1 VTATTAAAMFAR
13 RWVLELDLRPA
24 TCAFVLRVLLAH
36 PLSSHSFQVMA
47 GLYCSNLRL
56 DSGPP
61 SGLMP
66 WSVLVSANVFDHGKY
81 ARGSGKACDGGDL
94 LLPRDANY
102 VPQRIGRA
110 RLQKYTDWFV
120 ERINGSRPSD
130 VIEGDDGSF
139 DFVLDRVARGVQK
152 LEAREARDAR
162 DDRPTATSGPRGGP
176 RGGAR
181 SPAPSVP
188 WCYVSDQTIPLD
200 KIASENEAAV
210 RRHLEDENAGDGDDN
225 GDGTASWEAFVAGYE
240 AKQDEVRRRVDAL
253 LSGTEAGGDSLS

>member
-1 VTATTAAAMFAR
+1 MTATTAAAMFAR
-13 RWVLELDLRPA
+13 RWVLELDLRLA
-24 TCAFVLRVLLAH
+24 TCAFVLLAH
-36 PLSSHSFQVMA
+36 PFFISSIQFQVMA
-47 GLYCSNLRL
+47 GLYCFNLRL
-56 DSGPP
+56 DTGPP

-66 WSVLVSANVFDHGKY
+66 WSALVSAHVFDHGKY
-81 ARGSGKACDGGDL
+81 ARGSGKVCEGGDL

-162 DDRPTATSGPRGGP
+162 DDRPTTTSGAGGP

-200 KIASENEAAV
+200 KIASENESAV
-210 RRHLEDENAGDGDDN
+210 RRHLEDENAGDGD
-225 GDGTASWEAFVAGYE
+225 GDGTPSWVAFVAGYE

-253 LSGTEAGGDSLS
+253 LSGTEAGGDSR